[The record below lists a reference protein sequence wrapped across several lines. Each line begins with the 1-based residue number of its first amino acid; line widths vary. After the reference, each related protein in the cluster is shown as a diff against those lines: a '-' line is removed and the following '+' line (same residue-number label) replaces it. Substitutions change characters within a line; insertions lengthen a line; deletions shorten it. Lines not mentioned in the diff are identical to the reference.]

1 MKAIPAG
8 SDQEVLGESNE
19 YTVLK
24 SKSIFSPTEK
34 NKLNIDCEPESEK
47 NIVNTGININDANL
61 TDPRVTQL
69 QTPLKKN
76 DKLVSKVNP
85 KFLKQVN

>member
-8 SDQEVLGESNE
+8 SEQEILGESSE

-34 NKLNIDCEPESEK
+34 NKQITDCEPESEK

-69 QTPLKKN
+69 
-76 DKLVSKVNP
+76 
-85 KFLKQVN
+85 

>member
-8 SDQEVLGESNE
+8 SEREILGESSE

-34 NKLNIDCEPESEK
+34 NKQITDCVPESEK
-47 NIVNTGININDANL
+47 NIVNNDANL

-69 QTPLKKN
+69 
-76 DKLVSKVNP
+76 
-85 KFLKQVN
+85 